1 MLNLN
6 TSIKNW
12 YMVNFPT
19 DELGSAMNNVSTFND
34 LYKALQCGLDPYMV
48 LGVGD
53 SIIRER
59 VFGELAELKGVDYG
73 TIYDMWYSVI

>member
-19 DELGSAMNNVSTFND
+19 DDLGSAMNNVSTFND
-34 LYKALQCGLDPYMV
+34 LYKALQSGINVYVV

-59 VFGELAELKGVDYG
+59 VFDQLAKLKGVDYG
-73 TIYDMWYSVI
+73 TIYNMW

>member
-6 TSIKNW
+6 ASIKVW
-12 YMVNFPT
+12 YNANYV
-19 DELGSAMNNVSTFND
+19 DELGESMNNVSTFND

-59 VFGELAELKGVDYG
+59 VFGELAELKGVDYDV
-73 TIYDMWYSVI
+73 IYDMW

>member
-6 TSIKNW
+6 ASIKVW
-12 YMVNFPT
+12 YNANYV
-19 DELGSAMNNVSTFND
+19 DELGESMNNVSTFND
-34 LYKALQCGLDPYMV
+34 LYKALQIGMDVYVV

-59 VFGELAELKGVDYG
+59 VFGELAKLKGVDYDV
-73 TIYDMWYSVI
+73 IYDMW

>member
-6 TSIKNW
+6 TSIKVW
-12 YMVNFPT
+12 YNANYV
-19 DELGSAMNNVSTFND
+19 DELGESMNNVSTFND

-59 VFGELAELKGVDYG
+59 VFGELAELKGVEYV
-73 TIYDMWYSVI
+73 TIYDMWYNVI

>member
-1 MLNLN
+1 MLNVN

-19 DELGSAMNNVSTFND
+19 DKLGSAMNNVATFKD
-34 LYKALQCGLDPYMV
+34 MYKALQCGLDPYVV

-59 VFGELAELKGVDYG
+59 VFSELAELTGVSDDY
-73 TIYDMWYSVI
+73 IYDLWLD

>member
-12 YMVNFPT
+12 YMVDFPN
-19 DELGSAMNNVSTFND
+19 DELGSTMNNVATFND
-34 LYKALQCGLDPYMV
+34 LYKALKCGLDPYMV

-59 VFGELAELKGVDYG
+59 VFGELAELKGVDYD
-73 TIYDMWYSVI
+73 TIYDMW

>member
-6 TSIKNW
+6 ASIKVW
-12 YMVNFPT
+12 YNANYV
-19 DELGSAMNNVSTFND
+19 DELGESMNNVSTFND

>member
-34 LYKALQCGLDPYMV
+34 LYKALQCGLDSYMV

-59 VFGELAELKGVDYG
+59 VFGELAELKGVGYD